1 MHFGKLPPALRWHGP
16 TRSAHDIHAL
26 AGQAIPLPHPQPP
39 YLLARLPGLL
49 AAYALRGIARRRFAG
64 TGLHDRHMTSTPSPA
79 ITSATP
85 YLLARLPG
93 LLAAYALRGIAR
105 RRFAGTGLHDR
116 RITSTPSPVRLFC
129 YHPCPPVGR
138 VRRQP
143 PPGKIPARCPGP
155 IYHLLCRCSQNAR

>member
-1 MHFGKLPPALRWHGP
+1 MLAAYALRGNCPAALRWHGP

-26 AGQAIPLPHPQPP
+26 ASQAILLSHPQPRI
-39 YLLARLPGLL
+39 YWLACLACLPHI
-49 AAYALRGIARRRFAG
+49 RFVEIARRRFAG

-93 LLAAYALRGIAR
+93 LLTAYALREIAR

-116 RITSTPSPVRLFC
+116 RMTSPPSPVRLFC

-155 IYHLLCRCSQNAR
+155 IYHLLC